1 MEVTAMSQHIS
12 IVAAFADPGEAET
25 AVRNLHHAGFD
36 MHKLSVVGKGL
47 PGTQGEWNGVS
58 MLGRLEALEQAP
70 YTGIPRERLADYKSM
85 LQEGRLLLV
94 AYGSSSEIEQ
104 ADHIISA
111 AHPGN
116 WDGRAGTA
124 LFYGCAL

>member
-1 MEVTAMSQHIS
+1 MSQHIS

-36 MHKLSVVGKGL
+36 MHKLSVVGRGL
-47 PGTQGEWNGVS
+47 PGAQGEWNGIS
-58 MLGRLEALEQAP
+58 LLGRLEALEQAP
-70 YTGIPRERLADYKSM
+70 YACIPRERLADYKSM

-94 AYGSSSEIEQ
+94 AYGSSNEIEQ
-104 ADHIISA
+104 AGHIIDA

-116 WDGRAGTA
+116 WDGGAGSA